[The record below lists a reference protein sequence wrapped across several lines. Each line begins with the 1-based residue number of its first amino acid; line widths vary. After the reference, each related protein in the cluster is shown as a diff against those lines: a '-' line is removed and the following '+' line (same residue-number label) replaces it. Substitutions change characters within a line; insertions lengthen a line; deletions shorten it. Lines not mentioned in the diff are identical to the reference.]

1 MSEPLELVGVEC
13 YGANPKPTTP
23 EDGQSRMI
31 LQFSTVDDG
40 DYKWDVPDHL
50 AAALLPLLFDD
61 PHPDYKQASPVGI
74 PNYHDPV
81 IPRLTGG
88 GNILML
94 PPDIEGR

>member
-23 EDGQSRMI
+23 EDGQNRMI

-50 AAALLPLLFDD
+50 AAALWNVIFEYPAPVPSHRPQSAHAESF
-61 PHPDYKQASPVGI
+61 PHPY
-74 PNYHDPV
+74 DPC
-81 IPRLTGG
+81 
-88 GNILML
+88 
-94 PPDIEGR
+94 